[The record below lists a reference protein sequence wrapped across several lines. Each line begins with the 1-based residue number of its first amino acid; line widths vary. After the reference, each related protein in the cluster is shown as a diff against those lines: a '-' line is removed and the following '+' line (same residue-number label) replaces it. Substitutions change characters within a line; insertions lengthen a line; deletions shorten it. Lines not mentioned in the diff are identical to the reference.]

1 MSNKTE
7 INNTKDKDVG
17 EVFISIRLANWRIE
31 EITGYKPITTFYM
44 EFSIADVFGEK
55 AILDTF
61 NRAMNEWKN
70 EYKYLTELVMVL
82 NWKSWEHYEKGNE
95 ELTQLY
101 TDLFHQADVY
111 ALDNLKGEEK
121 QYFLSTTD

>member
-1 MSNKTE
+1 MSNKTD

-17 EVFISIRLANWRIE
+17 EVFTSICLANWRIE
-31 EITGYKPITTFYM
+31 EMTGYKPITTFYTD
-44 EFSIADVFGEK
+44 FSFSDVFGED

-82 NWKSWEHYEKGNE
+82 NWKSFEHYEKGNE

-101 TDLFHQADVY
+101 IDLNHKAFVY

-121 QYFLSTTD
+121 QYFIRTTD